1 MTVTNTTPRADYVG
15 NGSVSAYDF
24 DFPVASTSELTVYTT
39 DTAGAVTPLYLSTG
53 FTAVLNADGSGTITL
68 VAGNLTT
75 DYLLAIVRASVLDQQ
90 TDFTA
95 RTVVTT
101 ANAQT
106 SADRLARQLQEV
118 NEKHKGSIRIH
129 PSEDP
134 DDFNMV
140 LPPLADR
147 ALRTLGCDSDGNIMA
162 GVSIGEASVSA
173 FGETL
178 IDDADAAAA
187 RVTLGGVIISV
198 DTVAAM
204 TALTGN
210 DRVGTIIVR
219 GRTTKGDGGGGEF
232 YWDAASTATV
242 NTGTIFA
249 SDAGGTGRFIRIY
262 NAFVSASWFGT
273 DSTGA
278 AMQAAIDYVN
288 GLGGGTVLCTYGATY
303 TMTALPV
310 VKANVMLDMNRAT
323 FNATLGTGNIYG
335 VRLGN
340 YAGIRN
346 GTINVTSTGSP
357 SSQFIFHAAISLG
370 EANSNGGTVASPS
383 LYSSVHDF
391 LVEDMT
397 LSTTRSYCP
406 VIQGQGDIYNGVIR
420 NITIPSSTYCS
431 GVHLDWSDIG
441 TGVSSSDI
449 PGTRTSF
456 NANTCYTTHPHNILI
471 ENINVGTL
479 SVAVS
484 GDLAAQMVRLSACYN
499 ITARNLTCVS
509 VTGHAY
515 LHTGGDLGFEF
526 APANI
531 KPYAC
536 RGNTVEKVTVLL
548 PTSSMSNGIV
558 VDTLADNI
566 YREQFLAAAY
576 SPLMNPLM
584 HGDVVV
590 RDANVNGSL
599 ISGKYGI
606 RIIQAR
612 GVRVIGGSVSKWDYG
627 VWVDEFTQD
636 ITIDGV
642 VVSGCRQDGILLGF
656 SEVREDTERVT
667 IRNCVSYGNGVSST
681 GYGIRV
687 TRCRTAWLNNNVLGS
702 DTEST
707 QGVGILIAENSVIT
721 DINGFGNQC
730 LGATVCAYYLPATT
744 APYYHD
750 RIGSWDNNSSE
761 LSVPQGD
768 IIAPQGTIPLRR
780 IFSANRLIKEYI
792 STDTAAPTVGHWKRG
807 SFLWQK
813 DATAASTVCRSVTT
827 SGSFGT
833 LNGLTNCA
841 TTNTSKDIT
850 VSLSARTATTVAGAY
865 TAVVSSA
872 TDMRVGI
879 LCSIAGAVT
888 DARIIA
894 ISGTTLTFNKPCKAA
909 TGAALTTAGLIEGEV
924 ISINTTTPIAGA
936 VVMKITGSTVTLDT
950 AASDT
955 QAARTLSYTTPVFK
969 THATIA
975 A

>member
-1 MTVTNTTPRADYVG
+1 MTVTNTSPRADYVG

-24 DFPVASTSELTVYTT
+24 DFPVAATSEIAVYKTDLVGDVTELALT
-39 DTAGAVTPLYLSTG
+39 TG
-53 FTAVLNADGSGTITL
+53 FTAVLNTDGSGTITL
-68 VAGNLTT
+68 VAGNLTSGH
-75 DYLLAIVRASVLDQQ
+75 LLSIVPDATLNQL
-90 TDFTA
+90 TDFAARSIVSPANTQTA
-95 RTVVTT
+95 
-101 ANAQT
+101 
-106 SADRLARQLQEV
+106 ADRLNRQVQQV
-118 NEKHKGSIRIH
+118 NAAATAAIRLS
-129 PSEDP
+129 PAEDP
-134 DDFNMV
+134 ADYMMT
-140 LPPLADR
+140 LPTVDLR
-147 ALRTLGCDSDGNIMA
+147 AGLTLGFDEDGNIMA
-162 GVSIGEASVSA
+162 GSSPGEATVSA
-173 FGETL
+173 YGATL
-178 IDDADAAAA
+178 IDDANAKAA
-187 RVTLGGVIISV
+187 RSTLGITTISV
-198 DTVAAM
+198 ATVAAM
-204 TALTGN
+204 TALTTT
-210 DRVGTIIVR
+210 DLVGGIIVR
-219 GRTTKGDGGGGEF
+219 GRAAAGDGGGGEF
-232 YWDAASTATV
+232 YWDAASSATA

-262 NAFVSASWFGT
+262 SGFVCSSWFGT
-273 DSTGA
+273 DVTGA
-278 AMQAAIDYVN
+278 AMQAAIDYVS

-310 VKANVMLDMNRAT
+310 VKANVTLDMNRAT

-335 VRLGN
+335 LRLGN
-340 YAGIRN
+340 YSGVRN

-383 LYSSVHDF
+383 TYSSVHDF
-391 LVEDMT
+391 TVEDMT
-397 LSTTRSYCP
+397 LSTTRAYCP

-420 NITIPSSTYCS
+420 NITIPSSAYHS

-441 TGVSSSDI
+441 TGVSSADI
-449 PGTRTSF
+449 PGTKTAF
-456 NANTCYTTHPHNILI
+456 NANNCYTTHPHNVLI

-509 VTGHAY
+509 VTGQSY

-526 APANI
+526 APVNV

-536 RGNTVEKVTVLL
+536 RGNSVEKITILA

-558 VDTLADNI
+558 IDTLADNV
-566 YREQFLAAAY
+566 YREQFLASAY
-576 SPLMNPLM
+576 VPLAEPLM

-590 RDANVNGSL
+590 RDANINGL
-599 ISGKYGI
+599 LYSGKYGI

-656 SEVREDTERVT
+656 GELREDTERIT
-667 IRNCVSYGNGVSST
+667 IRNCISYGNGVSST

-702 DTEST
+702 ATETT
-707 QGVGILIAENSVIT
+707 QGIGIFIAENSVIT
-721 DINGFGNQC
+721 DINAFSNQC
-730 LGATVCAYYLPATT
+730 LGATVAAYYLPATT
-744 APYYHD
+744 APYFHD

-761 LSVPQGD
+761 LSVPQSD
-768 IIAPQGTIPLRR
+768 IVAPQGTIPLRR
-780 IFSANRLIKEYI
+780 IFSSNRLIKEFI
-792 STDTAAPTVGHWKRG
+792 STDTGAPTVGHWKRG

-813 DATAASTVCRSVTT
+813 EATAASTVCRSVTT

-833 LNGLTNCA
+833 LSGLTNGA

-850 VSLSARTATTVAGAY
+850 VSLSARTATTTAGAY

-888 DARIIA
+888 DARIIN
-894 ISGTTLTFNKPCKAA
+894 ISGTTLTFNKPCKAV

-924 ISINTTTPIAGA
+924 ISIDTTTPIAGA

-955 QAARTLSYTTPVFK
+955 QSGRTLSYTAPVFK
-969 THATIA
+969 THAVIA